1 MTLNVERVVD
11 GGVNGQK
18 SLSRSGRFEPLHAPL
33 PLPDRKKNLSKPI
46 AKLVAD
52 DLQKDLTKVPDHDL
66 TEHLVPAR

>member
-1 MTLNVERVVD
+1 M
-11 GGVNGQK
+11 
-18 SLSRSGRFEPLHAPL
+18 PPL

-66 TEHLVPAR
+66 TEHLAPAR